1 MQFRNARER
10 FSMRSNFRFEVKS
23 LRKRREL
30 GRWIILRNVE
40 TSKDSR
46 FLFLRVIT
54 LIRIDQLRQYGLARD
69 ERNLLRNDFSK
80 TKRILLKKILGDIRL
95 KYRTVWGKKFNF
107 RYRSNYFTKRR
118 ISSKRKIESPEHHPS
133 PLPEKRSPI
142 PSSNDR
148 KTQETQSLISE
159 KDVLKSN
166 FPSKMSRSKKK
177 KKKET
182 DRTDIPRTWSVNV
195 AS

>member
-1 MQFRNARER
+1 M
-10 FSMRSNFRFEVKS
+10 S
-23 LRKRREL
+23 
-30 GRWIILRNVE
+30 
-40 TSKDSR
+40 
-46 FLFLRVIT
+46 
-54 LIRIDQLRQYGLARD
+54 
-69 ERNLLRNDFSK
+69 RNDFSK

-118 ISSKRKIESPEHHPS
+118 ISSKRKIESTEHHP
-133 PLPEKRSPI
+133 PEKRSI

-177 KKKET
+177 KEKKNSIFLI
-182 DRTDIPRTWSVNV
+182 DRSDRYSKNLIGKRCFVKRDAVQREISFRGVPDFRAKCAFCGTKVFLEITVCRWKSSRGFGNTVTCW
-195 AS
+195 ASR